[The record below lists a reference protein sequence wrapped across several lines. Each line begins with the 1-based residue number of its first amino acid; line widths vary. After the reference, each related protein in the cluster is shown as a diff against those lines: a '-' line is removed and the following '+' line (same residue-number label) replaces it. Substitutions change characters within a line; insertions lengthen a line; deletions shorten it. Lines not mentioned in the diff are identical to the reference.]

1 MLMQLR
7 HTITLLVMMAVSSV
21 AMASQATKQKQTEER
36 ELRCLAQNVYFEAR
50 GEPTVGQL
58 AVAMV
63 TMNRVHAKQYPDTV
77 CKVVWQRRQ
86 FSWTHDGK
94 PDSPDDRKAW
104 RMARQIASFVY
115 SKYNDHHQRTKGAL
129 DLTKGALYYYAPALA
144 NPHWAPLKEVTTQ
157 IGSHVFLKSRS

>member
-1 MLMQLR
+1 
-7 HTITLLVMMAVSSV
+7 
-21 AMASQATKQKQTEER
+21 
-36 ELRCLAQNVYFEAR
+36 
-50 GEPTVGQL
+50 
-58 AVAMV
+58 
-63 TMNRVHAKQYPDTV
+63 
-77 CKVVWQRRQ
+77 
-86 FSWTHDGK
+86 K